1 MRILYATHLPPNDP
15 VAGRLLLAA
24 MARLRT
30 AGHDVRAVAVDGDP
44 KMPDVP
50 YMRRVICH
58 PEDRRAPIHFAA
70 PSFDAA
76 GSERPNFLQLTDR
89 QLSDYRDVLRI
100 EFDREIDLFDPHVV
114 HTQQLWLF
122 AHLAL
127 EAGVPYVASTT
138 GQELTLGRDDARFRR
153 YVTEAAENAGRILT
167 HSDDADRQVR
177 ELVGDLEGRVL
188 RITLPDVEAT
198 NALWWQA
205 LPTLYRETFVERFG
219 LEPT

>member
-15 VAGRLLLAA
+15 VEGRLLLAA

-138 GQELTLGRDDARFRR
+138 GQELTLGCDDARFRR

-198 NALWWQA
+198 NATWWQA

-219 LEPT
+219 MEPA